1 MLDFSA
7 MRSAEVVYEII
18 HGVSC
23 DDSKCAV
30 RASSRALGFGT
41 RHGRGGDV
49 IVHTEIMRPRTRS
62 HARKGLWFTYHS
74 EYQSSRVEFM
84 YIYLH
89 RVTTTRQHARILGIT
104 CIHTFLSPHTRVTTT
119 RPRQRYRYVY
129 PIRIPFTRC
138 ALGS

>member
-1 MLDFSA
+1 MVYTSFGIPIVTCRVYVYIPSPRDDDASA
-7 MRSAEVVYEII
+7 RAHTWHNVYTYLSIAAHALRRRVPVKGI
-18 HGVSC
+18 GMYTPYVYLSPGV
-23 DDSKCAV
+23 
-30 RASSRALGFGT
+30 L
-41 RHGRGGDV
+41 
-49 IVHTEIMRPRTRS
+49 
-62 HARKGLWFTYHS
+62 
-74 EYQSSRVEFM
+74 RVEFM